1 MTKTKALLSL
11 LLQTIA
17 AWLIGVNVILFDNLR
32 IAEVRLLTVNLR
44 LDDIESLNY
53 ALLKSPDYDPA
64 DVAFKHDEDEEDELP
79 PRKVST
85 R

>member
-1 MTKTKALLSL
+1 MTKTKALTSL

-53 ALLKSPDYDPA
+53 ALLKSPDYDPQ
-64 DVAFKHDEDEEDELP
+64 DVAFKYDDEDDESP

>member
-1 MTKTKALLSL
+1 MTRTKALASL
-11 LLQTIA
+11 LIQSVA

-53 ALLKSPDYDPA
+53 ALLKSPDYDPE
-64 DVAFKHDEDEEDELP
+64 DVAFKHDDDDQDELP

>member
-1 MTKTKALLSL
+1 MTKTKALTSL
-11 LLQTIA
+11 LIQTVA

-44 LDDIESLNY
+44 LDDIESLNF
-53 ALLKSPDYDPA
+53 ALASTPDYDPA
-64 DVAFKHDEDEEDELP
+64 DVAFNNDDNEEDELP